1 MYTPSPCP
9 ALQDQ
14 NACPITSFEL
24 LLLTLKAWAP
34 RHAGRGI
41 QRTPNTSNG
50 AMTATPTLHH
60 FSGPRQWH
68 LSKLQPIDI
77 CFQERPNTLNSHS
90 FHRLHQL
97 HNVTAHAPALIRQYF
112 RESERIVSLQRME
125 LRLFQLLD
133 DAHITRQ
140 GSLLEQALEVGSIPY
155 IEVAMFDYDQ
165 S

>member
-1 MYTPSPCP
+1 MSILRDEVVHILEVM
-9 ALQDQ
+9 AF
-14 NACPITSFEL
+14 A
-24 LLLTLKAWAP
+24 K
-34 RHAGRGI
+34 
-41 QRTPNTSNG
+41 
-50 AMTATPTLHH
+50 
-60 FSGPRQWH
+60 
-68 LSKLQPIDI
+68 
-77 CFQERPNTLNSHS
+77 FQLNDNCLRLRPNKPNSRP

-155 IEVAMFDYDQ
+155 IEIAMFDYDQ